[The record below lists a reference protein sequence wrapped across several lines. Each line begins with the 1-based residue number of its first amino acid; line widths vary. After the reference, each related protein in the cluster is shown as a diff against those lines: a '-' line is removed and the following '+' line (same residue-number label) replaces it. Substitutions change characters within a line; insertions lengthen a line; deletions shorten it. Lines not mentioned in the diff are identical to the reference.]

1 MVADRTLNLFA
12 ADGIDVSF
20 VGEFLYLHGSR
31 SAMEMAR
38 PIFGYFK
45 WDDSIDRSLT
55 TAGARISCSWQN
67 LERLARIFHGQV
79 RFTAPNDP
87 MRLAIRKS
95 YAEYRARVEMGLQV
109 KQGDLVFDHSLKLPP
124 WAHQRMLLSFLVV
137 MQHAVI
143 TADCGTGKTYVALS
157 LIDRFRELNGSVRA
171 LVACPISIIDE
182 AWGDDTETLTNLR
195 WVSMWKPQPYV
206 KAAEK
211 REGLTQSKKRHQQQL
226 DELWRDDV
234 DIWVA
239 NFATV
244 RNPVILS
251 ALRKRKFD
259 IVIIDEATKIKNP
272 TSKTLKALTSLS
284 VDSHHRV
291 ALTGSLGAKDGL
303 DSWAPFHFADR
314 GETLD
319 ARYVDFRADF
329 GTEIRIGEHQVM
341 WKPKKG
347 AEARLA
353 PILSRRSARVRL
365 EDCVEL
371 PPATT
376 VVRRVLMTAEQSKA
390 HETMKAELYAEI
402 EGEELSVRNQL
413 AKLAKLRQITGGFV
427 NVNGT
432 WTPMKTNPKMDDLEA
447 LLEEIGPDR
456 KVIVW
461 SEYRAEIR
469 ALLKR
474 FRRRHPVARYGE
486 VSKQKQT
493 ENFKRFRDDPACTML
508 VTHPA
513 SSGHG
518 LTMTWARYSISYS
531 TSCDFDQDYQ
541 KNRRIYRP
549 GQKHPSFF
557 IYLLAVHASR
567 KLRSVDQDMF
577 ACTRRKG
584 AMNEILTPG
593 RFNREA
599 YEASVRR
606 IPSKT

>member
-1 MVADRTLNLFA
+1 MASDGTLSLFA
-12 ADGIDVSF
+12 ADGIDISF
-20 VGEFLYLHGSR
+20 VGEFLYLRGKR

-38 PIFGYFK
+38 PLFGYFK
-45 WDDSIDRSLT
+45 WDPSIDRTLPV
-55 TAGARISCSWQN
+55 AGARISCSWQN
-67 LERLARIFHGQV
+67 LERLARIFHGNV
-79 RFTAPNDP
+79 RFTSPSDP
-87 MRLAIRKS
+87 MRAAIKKA
-95 YAEYRARVEMGLQV
+95 YVEYQSRAKMGLEV
-109 KQGDLVFDHSLKLPP
+109 KRGRLVFDHALKLPP
-124 WAHQRMLLSFLVV
+124 WAHQRMLLSFIVV

-143 TADCGTGKTYVALS
+143 TADCGAGKTYVALS
-157 LIDRFRELNGSVRA
+157 VIDRYKAINGGVKA
-171 LVACPISIIDE
+171 LVVCPISIIDE
-182 AWGDDTETLTNLR
+182 AWGEDTENLTDLR
-195 WVSMWKPQPYV
+195 WTSMWKPQPYV

-211 REGLTQSKKRHQQQL
+211 AGGLTQAKKRQQQQL

-234 DIWVA
+234 DIWVT
-239 NFATV
+239 NFATI
-244 RNPVILS
+244 RNPVVLQALS
-251 ALRKRKFD
+251 KRDFD
-259 IVIIDEATKIKNP
+259 VVIVDEATKIKNP
-272 TSKTLKALTSLS
+272 NSKSFKALCSLS
-284 VDSHHRV
+284 ADARHRV

-303 DSWAPFHFADR
+303 DAWAPFFFADR

-319 ARYVDFRADF
+319 ARYTDFRADF

-365 EDCVEL
+365 EDCIDL

-376 VVRRVLMTAEQSKA
+376 IVRRVLMTAEQSKA
-390 HETMKAELYAEI
+390 HETMKKELYAEI
-402 EGEELSVRNQL
+402 EGEQLSVQNQL
-413 AKLAKLRQITGGFV
+413 AKLGKLRQITGGFINIDGV
-427 NVNGT
+427 
-432 WTPMKTNPKMDDLEA
+432 WTPLKTNPKMDELEA

-461 SEYRAEIR
+461 SEFRAEIR

-474 FRRRHPVARYGE
+474 FKKRSPVARYGE

-531 TSCDFDQDYQ
+531 TSCDYDHDYQ

-557 IYLLAVHASR
+557 IYLLAVHPDKKR
-567 KLRSVDQDMF
+567 RSVDQDMF

-599 YEASVRR
+599 YEASLRR
-606 IPSKT
+606 LPSKK